1 MKAGHSIGDG
11 GAAGHAHSGGD
22 HQPAVTLAP
31 GGHLNGD
38 GTGGPAA
45 FPPAAQQAYPF
56 AAIVGMAD
64 LKLAL
69 LLNAVSPAIGGVL
82 VRGEK
87 GTAKSTV
94 VRGLAALLPAV
105 DVVADCRF
113 GCDPAAPDPGC
124 PDGPHP
130 GQPAR
135 LARPARL
142 AELPV
147 GATEDRLAGSLDIER
162 ALTEGVAAFEPG
174 LLAAAHRGL
183 LYVDEVNLLHD
194 HLVDLLLDAAALG
207 VNYVEREGLSVR
219 HAARF
224 LLVGTMN
231 PEEGELRPQLLDRFG
246 LTVEV
251 TATREPAERA
261 EVVRRRLA
269 YEANPVAF
277 AADFDLDS
285 ERIAGRVVAA
295 RERLPTVRLPDSVL
309 QQICSVCA
317 AFEVDGLRA
326 DLVMAR
332 TAIALAAWHDRDEVG
347 ADDIRQAARLALPH
361 RRRRDPFDVPGLDE
375 QALDEALADAL
386 DAATPPPGGEAAG
399 GADRGQPGDDGP
411 DDSGPAGSAPDGP
424 EDSDPDDSGPDGG
437 GPDDGGGGPPP
448 RPGGPAPDDRGESR
462 PGTAQDPGQRQAGAP
477 GPGAPEAARGQS
489 ASGATPPFRP
499 RLLTVTG
506 IGQGAPGR
514 RSAARTPY
522 GRVTGARLPHGRVHS
537 VHLPATLRAAAPRAG
552 RARQRS
558 LADRAEPAATGQ
570 RSAADRAA
578 AGQRPAAD
586 RAAASQQ
593 PSADRAAGQRPAA
606 ERAAAS
612 QRPARP
618 RVPRL
623 RIRASD
629 LRETVRVGREGN
641 LVLFAV
647 DASGSM
653 AAGHR
658 MRAVK
663 GAVLSLLLDAYQRRD
678 KVGLVTFRGAAAELA
693 LPPTSSVEAGARR
706 LAVLP
711 TGGRTPLAAGLTLAA
726 RVLRAE
732 RLRDPDRRP
741 LLVIVT
747 DGRATSG
754 SAADL
759 TRACTAL
766 AGVAAIVVD
775 CESGPV
781 RLALAVRLAAQLG
794 GRAVR
799 LEELAADS
807 LTGVVRAHAPAGLSA
822 GHRRG
827 AA

>member
-31 GGHLNGD
+31 AGPLNGD
-38 GTGGPAA
+38 GAGGPAA

-162 ALTEGVAAFEPG
+162 ALTDGVAAFEPG

-231 PEEGELRPQLLDRFG
+231 PEVGELRPQLLDRFG

-251 TATREPAERA
+251 TATREPPERA

-347 ADDIRQAARLALPH
+347 ADDVRQAARLALPH

-386 DAATPPPGGEAAG
+386 DAATPPPGEAAG
-399 GADRGQPGDDGP
+399 DTDRGQPGDDDP
-411 DDSGPAGSAPDGP
+411 D
-424 EDSDPDDSGPDGG
+424 DSDPDDSGPGGNAPDGPDGPDDSNPDGG
-437 GPDDGGGGPPP
+437 GPDDGGGPPP
-448 RPGGPAPDDRGESR
+448 RPGGQVPDDRGEAR

-477 GPGAPEAARGQS
+477 EAARGQS
-489 ASGATPPFRP
+489 ASGATAPFRP

-552 RARQRS
+552 RARQKP
-558 LADRAEPAATGQ
+558 LADRTEPAADRVATGRQ
-570 RSAADRAA
+570 PSVDRAA
-578 AGQRPAAD
+578 AG
-586 RAAASQQ
+586 QQ
-593 PSADRAAGQRPAA
+593 PSADRAAASRQPTAD
-606 ERAAAS
+606 RATAS
-612 QRPARP
+612 QQPAVS

-781 RLALAVRLAAQLG
+781 RLGLAVRLAAQLD